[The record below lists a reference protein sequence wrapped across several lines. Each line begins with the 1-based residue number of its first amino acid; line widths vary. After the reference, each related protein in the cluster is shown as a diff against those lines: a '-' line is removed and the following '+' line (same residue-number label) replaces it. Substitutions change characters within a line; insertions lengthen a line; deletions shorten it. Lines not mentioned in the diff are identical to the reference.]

1 MGPAAWFI
9 FAVIVGI
16 PTAEA
21 LVTNNLV
28 MKDLGNAE
36 EQQFQRELEQLLR
49 ETVER
54 HQAPSSATK
63 RA

>member
-1 MGPAAWFI
+1 MGPAAWFT

-16 PTAEA
+16 PTAVA

-49 ETVER
+49 ETV
-54 HQAPSSATK
+54 
-63 RA
+63 